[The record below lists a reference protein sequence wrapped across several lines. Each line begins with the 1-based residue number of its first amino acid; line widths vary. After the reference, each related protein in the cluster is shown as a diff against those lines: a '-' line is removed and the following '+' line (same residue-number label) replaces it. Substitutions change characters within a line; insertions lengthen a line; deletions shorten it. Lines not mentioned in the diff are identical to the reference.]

1 MTAALDTLSPARR
14 AEVLAAVRAVEEADR
29 PVPRNAFRALTDE
42 TLRASVEHLLAAAGR
57 VLLERPA
64 GFLSGYDDRIANALA
79 TEGVGVLPPADR
91 AVLTLVLLYAVAIPR
106 ARGTVPADADW
117 TVAEAV
123 DPRTLKD
130 SKLPDVLVQA
140 AVRRLRDAGVLA
152 YGRHRWIVPG
162 SQFARLTPAA
172 VSSLYEE
179 LVLLAEP
186 EGLLAESIRRRRTAR
201 RQTTQPERP
210 PLAQPDEETP

>member
-1 MTAALDTLSPARR
+1 MSAALADLSPARR

-29 PVPRNAFRALTDE
+29 PVPRTAFRALADE
-42 TLRASVEHLLAAAGR
+42 TLRASVEQALAAAGR

-64 GFLSGYDDRIANALA
+64 GFLSGYDDQVADRLA
-79 TEGVGVLPPADR
+79 VEGAGVLPPVDR
-91 AVLTLVLLYAVAIPR
+91 AVLTLVLLYAIAIPR

-123 DPRTLKD
+123 DPRSLKD
-130 SKLPDVLVQA
+130 SKLPDVVVQS
-140 AVRRLRDAGVLA
+140 AVRRLRDAGILG
-152 YGRHRWIVPG
+152 YGRHHWIVPG
-162 SQFARLTPAA
+162 PQFARLTPAA

-186 EGLLAESIRRRRTAR
+186 EGLLAESIRRRRDAR
-201 RQTTQPERP
+201 RGTTVPSA
-210 PLAQPDEETP
+210 AQPDVVETS